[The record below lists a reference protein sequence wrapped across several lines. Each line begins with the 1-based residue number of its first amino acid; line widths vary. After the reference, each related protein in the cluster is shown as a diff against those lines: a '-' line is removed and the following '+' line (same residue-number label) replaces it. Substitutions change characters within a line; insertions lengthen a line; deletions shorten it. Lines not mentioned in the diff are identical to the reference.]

1 MLHGNFGMDFDSD
14 FLDYGSDNCH
24 PGPKTHKLYADMILD
39 KIKKLGWQ

>member
-1 MLHGNFGMDFDSD
+1 MDFDSD